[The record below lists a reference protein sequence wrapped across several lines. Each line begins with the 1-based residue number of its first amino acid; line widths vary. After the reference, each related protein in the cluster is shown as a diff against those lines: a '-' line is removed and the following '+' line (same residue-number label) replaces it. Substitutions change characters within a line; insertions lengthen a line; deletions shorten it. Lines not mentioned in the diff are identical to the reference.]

1 MIRYDKLWETMEARG
16 ITQYR
21 LIKQYHFSA
30 GQIGRL
36 KKNLHV
42 STHTLETL
50 CEILSCGLS
59 DIAEYVPD
67 KETVPKPEMP
77 SKADGR
83 MLTETEE
90 TALAESA
97 AAMEAS
103 DTDEAA
109 PDREAVPASK
119 RKKNTEEKA
128 EKTKKS
134 GKAKKTDKKTAKK
147 NKDGKKG
154 R

>member
-59 DIAEYVPD
+59 DIAEYVSD
-67 KETVPKPEMP
+67 KKTASGPETLSE
-77 SKADGR
+77 ANEGTF
-83 MLTETEE
+83 TETEE
-90 TALAESA
+90 MAQAESA
-97 AAMEAS
+97 AAMETS
-103 DTDEAA
+103 DTGEAA

-119 RKKNTEEKA
+119 RKKNTDEKA
-128 EKTKKS
+128 DKPKKS
-134 GKAKKTDKKTAKK
+134 GKAKKADKKTAKK